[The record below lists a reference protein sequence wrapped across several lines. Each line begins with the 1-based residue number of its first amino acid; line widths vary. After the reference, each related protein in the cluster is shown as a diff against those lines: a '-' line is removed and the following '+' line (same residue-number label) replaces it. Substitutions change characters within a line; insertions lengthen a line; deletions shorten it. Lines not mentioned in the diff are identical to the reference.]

1 MYRRKSKT
9 SSNSSMVAT
18 IFFATFAY
26 GLLSDPTFVARVEA
40 IVKYAL
46 IVVISIIFAT
56 FTIRLARKVNS
67 RGLKMVDA
75 MTGVEFEHYVAKL
88 LAKQGYKH
96 ISLTEQYDYGIDI
109 IAEKD
114 DIKWGI
120 QVKRHTGLVK
130 ALAVRQAVT
139 ALKKYGCDRAMVISN
154 SKFSRAAVE
163 LARTNDC
170 ILVERSKLVSW
181 MTA

>member
-1 MYRRKSKT
+1 MRRRGK
-9 SSNSSMVAT
+9 SNSNGNTVAT
-18 IFFATFAY
+18 VFFIMFAY
-26 GLLSDPTFVARVEA
+26 GLLSNPIFVARVEA
-40 IVKYAL
+40 ISRYAVVVVASI
-46 IVVISIIFAT
+46 IVVT
-56 FTIRLARKVNS
+56 FTVQLARKTNN
-67 RGLKMVDA
+67 RGIKAVDT
-75 MTGVEFEHYVAKL
+75 MTGIEFEHYVAKL

-96 ISLTEQYDYGIDI
+96 ISLTERYDYGIDI

-154 SKFSRAAVE
+154 SKFSRVAVE